1 LIKNFLNLLCIYIQ
15 KQMGIYSIDPK
26 TKIDANNTL
35 NIMTQLLLEISNSIQ
50 SIYNIIDE
58 TSYVA
63 MINNLNDV
71 LNNYLKIYNY
81 YGYGITNMYVQ
92 IYNQNVELVAFVN
105 IKLNKHK
112 YVNLNSYWNDF
123 VVGIYNNETK
133 IIYQE
138 LTQDEKDNLRCS
150 IVSGNLYFIDNV
162 QFVYNGENM
171 TGILIKPKIN
181 NCDCGGNNTLGY
193 SYISTI
199 YWN

>member
-1 LIKNFLNLLCIYIQ
+1 
-15 KQMGIYSIDPK
+15 MGIYSINPK
-26 TKIDANNTL
+26 TKIDANNIL
-35 NIMTQLLLEISNSIQ
+35 NIMTQLVLEISNSIQ

-58 TSYVA
+58 TTYVV
-63 MINNLNDV
+63 MTNNINDV

-81 YGYGITNMYVQ
+81 YEYGITNIFVQ

-105 IKLNKHK
+105 IKLNKYK

-123 VVGIYNNETK
+123 VNGTYNNEAK

-138 LTQDEKDNLRCS
+138 LTQDEKNNLRYS
-150 IVSGNLYFIDNV
+150 IVSDSLYFIDDI
-162 QFVYNGENM
+162 QFIYNGENM

-181 NCDCGGNNTLGY
+181 NCECGGNNILEY